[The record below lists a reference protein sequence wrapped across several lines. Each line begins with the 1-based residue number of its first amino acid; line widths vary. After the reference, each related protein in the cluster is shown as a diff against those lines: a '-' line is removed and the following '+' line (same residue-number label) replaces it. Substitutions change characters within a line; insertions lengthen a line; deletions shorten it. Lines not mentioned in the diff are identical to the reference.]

1 MSDVTT
7 TDYNI
12 DLESYT
18 LQTITD
24 YFGDIISLE
33 AWHDMSSEER
43 QIYLATKFQEFNCS
57 VDTIE
62 LIHDAIEIELDDW
75 ALFLWEEWND
85 LDAIFKS
92 DVILEVADA
101 IAIENLMIEI
111 LGIQEMCDGEF
122 MDDFDAAEDLFNDH
136 NIVSEDNDWT
146 APNPSNPQDGDV
158 YNIDATA
165 DEGNSTNIPDNPL
178 NYDHPDYQDLNHDGL
193 IENAEV
199 DCIYDENGN
208 LKDVDG
214 NGVVNELDNPAYSDG
229 TNGTVVDLSN
239 TPEDAIVNFM
249 DYAPDADPPSLRIK
263 ITLADGT
270 FYYYNITGNPKII
283 LPILPV
289 NIDSIP
295 EALAMILYS
304 TATTEHSYGYSLYGH
319 DYLSDVEYFT
329 KVDMSDKDNE
339 WSYNITDEDF
349 ENERVITV
357 TFHALDADMFS
368 LDGNDCD
375 ITFEEDGDGNLVIIF
390 TNEEGKEVRVVCV
403 GLEYSSDADICDA
416 INIENATM
424 TEDGFNFMSSYV
436 ISGGTANEPDML
448 GGLYGIIT
456 IDGDGLVDEA
466 QEAGIVLDSYSIS
479 LANENN
485 SYNIPADAD
494 IYTNNT
500 AYTFHFT
507 EGQPDVLDLNFP
519 DDAVITFDTD
529 ESGNLIIRAT
539 TSEGTATFTIIGAQY
554 SQNDLTATSDFEAD
568 RININGGDIEG
579 SEDNYDVLAEVY
591 CDNITSGE
599 SEQALW
605 ALMTY
610 NGIPIW
616 EHSVLE
622 DGYAFFSWV

>member
-1 MSDVTT
+1 
-7 TDYNI
+7 
-12 DLESYT
+12 
-18 LQTITD
+18 
-24 YFGDIISLE
+24 
-33 AWHDMSSEER
+33 
-43 QIYLATKFQEFNCS
+43 
-57 VDTIE
+57 
-62 LIHDAIEIELDDW
+62 
-75 ALFLWEEWND
+75 
-85 LDAIFKS
+85 
-92 DVILEVADA
+92 
-101 IAIENLMIEI
+101 
-111 LGIQEMCDGEF
+111 
-122 MDDFDAAEDLFNDH
+122 
-136 NIVSEDNDWT
+136 
-146 APNPSNPQDGDV
+146 
-158 YNIDATA
+158 
-165 DEGNSTNIPDNPL
+165 
-178 NYDHPDYQDLNHDGL
+178 
-193 IENAEV
+193 
-199 DCIYDENGN
+199 
-208 LKDVDG
+208 
-214 NGVVNELDNPAYSDG
+214 
-229 TNGTVVDLSN
+229 
-239 TPEDAIVNFM
+239 
-249 DYAPDADPPSLRIK
+249 
-263 ITLADGT
+263 
-270 FYYYNITGNPKII
+270 
-283 LPILPV
+283 
-289 NIDSIP
+289 
-295 EALAMILYS
+295 
-304 TATTEHSYGYSLYGH
+304 
-319 DYLSDVEYFT
+319 
-329 KVDMSDKDNE
+329 
-339 WSYNITDEDF
+339 
-349 ENERVITV
+349 
-357 TFHALDADMFS
+357 
-368 LDGNDCD
+368 
-375 ITFEEDGDGNLVIIF
+375 
-390 TNEEGKEVRVVCV
+390 
-403 GLEYSSDADICDA
+403 
-416 INIENATM
+416 
-424 TEDGFNFMSSYV
+424 MSSYV